1 MEQKP
6 NILIITTDQQRFD
19 AIGAVD
25 PLIFSP
31 NLDQLA
37 KEGALYRHTYTP
49 NPVCV
54 PARQNILT
62 GLTARHHGFDD
73 NDFAQHR
80 YSPYYLPKLPQI
92 LSDAGYDTIAIGK
105 LHFEPNRR
113 HDGFHRYFMIDEVP
127 RHREED
133 DYALYLKDHGFEHI
147 SALHGVRDP
156 LYMMPQRSVVD
167 KKHHG
172 STWVADLTIDQ
183 LKINRGKRPFFFWAG
198 FVHPHPPMDVSEE
211 FADIYKDKPL
221 PEPVKSVTSVSW
233 LAQENRNIVDYPNE
247 EVFRRFRELY
257 FASIAQVDEQ
267 IGRIID
273 TLKELDLYD
282 QTCII
287 FCSDHGEMLGDMD
300 TFQKFLPYDGSS
312 RVPFIIRYPE
322 KIKPG
327 TTVDALINLNDIMPT
342 LLDLAHVEYP
352 ASFELAGK
360 SVFDLSEREETFIEH
375 GRYARRWVSVVTPS
389 HKYAYYY
396 GGGRE
401 ELFDLIRDPKE
412 QVNLIEADAS
422 SNEDIRTSLRTKCIA
437 WECRF
442 GLEDHI
448 ENHEFKRF
456 ETPELRQFGGTG
468 ELIFPKRIMDPIEKS
483 KIQPLREQIVNVVK
497 DEPVVRLKDID
508 FSYMLKTHQLTE
520 EDIAWIIEQDNLNK
534 ERNG

>member
-1 MEQKP
+1 MEKKP

-25 PLIFSP
+25 PRIYTP
-31 NLDQLA
+31 NLNQLA
-37 KEGALYRHTYTP
+37 KEGALYTHTYTP

-73 NDFAQHR
+73 NDFARHR

-133 DYALYLKDHGFEHI
+133 DYALYLKNNGYDHI

-156 LYMMPQRSVVD
+156 LYMMPQHSVVD
-167 KKHHG
+167 KKDHS
-172 STWVADLTIDQ
+172 STWIADLTIEQ
-183 LKINRGKRPFFFWAG
+183 LKINSGKRPFFFWSG
-198 FVHPHPPMDVSEE
+198 FVHPHPPMDVIDE
-211 FADIYKDKPL
+211 FADLYKDKDL
-221 PEPVKSVTSVSW
+221 PEPIQSISPVSW
-233 LAQENRNIVDYPNE
+233 LAEENKNIVSYPNE
-247 EVFRRFRELY
+247 DVFRRFRELY
-257 FASIAQVDEQ
+257 YASIAQVDEQ
-267 IGRIID
+267 IGKILQA
-273 TLKELDLYD
+273 LKDLNLYD

-322 KIKPG
+322 KIKPD
-327 TTVDALINLNDIMPT
+327 TTVNALINLNDIMPT
-342 LLDLAHVEYP
+342 LLEIAGAQYP
-352 ASFELAGK
+352 APFELAGQ
-360 SVFDLSEREETFIEH
+360 SVFDLNNRNETFIEH
-375 GRYARRWVSVVTPS
+375 GKEARRWVSVVTPDY
-389 HKYAYYY
+389 KYAYYY
-396 GGGRE
+396 GGARE
-401 ELFDLIRDPKE
+401 ELFDLVNDPKE
-412 QVNLIEADAS
+412 RINLLDDHQS
-422 SNEDIRTSLRTKCIA
+422 SFDDIRKQLRSKCID
-437 WECRF
+437 WELCF

-448 ENHEFKRF
+448 ENHDFKQW
-456 ETPELRQFGGTG
+456 PQPQLRPFMGTG
-468 ELIFPKRIMDPIEKS
+468 ELIFPKRIMDPHERA

-497 DEPVVRLKDID
+497 DEPVLRLKDLD
-508 FSYMLKTHQLTE
+508 FSYMLQTRQLTE
-520 EDIAWIIEQDNLNK
+520 EDIAWIIEQDNINK
-534 ERNG
+534 EGK